1 MKAVLDFLRG
11 EPVLLLSAIEAAIGL
26 VAAFGL
32 RLTPEQVAA
41 VLTASGAILAVI
53 GRQAVTPVS
62 KSEAP

>member
-41 VLTASGAILAVI
+41 VLAASGAILAVI
-53 GRQAVTPVS
+53 GRQSVTPVGHQ
-62 KSEAP
+62 